1 MLEMKDAMQI
11 YRRDVSNALI
21 DAWGRQG
28 WLRFGTIIIVG
39 GGAIEMGDWL
49 LKRFQGKAFLPIA
62 PENKQE
68 LYKSQR
74 GDDLT
79 PILAIA
85 LGLYRQAIR

>member
-1 MLEMKDAMQI
+1 MTLGVVK
-11 YRRDVSNALI
+11 
-21 DAWGRQG
+21 G

-49 LKRFQGKAFLPIA
+49 LKRFQGKPFLPSA
-62 PENKQE
+62 PKANRQ
-68 LYKSQR
+68 LYLSQR